1 MARRSRAI
9 VETARPKYRVWRIAI
24 YIRLSKEDMRC
35 LDESESVTNQRQI
48 IEDHIAGFND
58 GDEYIIV
65 DEYVDDGISGTTD
78 DEREDFQ
85 RMLSDIKRGRVN
97 CVIVK
102 DLARSFRNYSDQGY
116 YLDDWFPRYNVRFIS
131 LYHQPLDSY
140 KEPQNMRSIAVPI
153 QGVLNENHCAETSDK
168 VREVFDMKRRNG
180 EHIGSFAAYGYIKD
194 PNDKNALVVDGEAA
208 EVVREIFTK
217 FLDGM
222 SKNAIVHYLNEHGVL
237 SPAAYK
243 RERLGLKYQNPSI
256 DPAKRPLWCAVTITV
271 ILKNRMY
278 CGDMVQGR
286 YRMKSYKVHVQ
297 EVVPEDEWYIVENT
311 HEAII
316 DRETFALVQELRQ
329 HRRRPTKSGI
339 VSMFSGLL
347 YCADCGEKLYYSV
360 TNNYKREQAYFFCSA
375 YRKNSDICSAH
386 YIREK
391 VVEQLVLESMQRV
404 LWYVQ
409 SYEKLFAQRQLE
421 EFGEKQKKELAEK
434 RRELDKAK
442 LRVREI
448 DGIIQ
453 KLYEDN
459 ATGKISDER
468 FATMSVSLEN
478 EQSELKDR
486 IPALENEL
494 ENAKIKTEGL
504 QRFIDKAKQVTR
516 LESRPNWY
524 TNLLRKSWYPHP
536 NTRTASAV
544 RKLKSTTTA
553 LVSSESRQQKK
564 WKNTSKNTS
573 AKSLS

>member
-1 MARRSRAI
+1 MARKSRTITEAI
-9 VETARPKYRVWRIAI
+9 KPKFRVWRIAI
-24 YIRLSKEDMRC
+24 YIRLSKEDARSF
-35 LDESESVTNQRQI
+35 DESESVSNQRAI
-48 IEDHIAGFND
+48 IEEHIASFND

-85 RMLSDIKRGRVN
+85 RMLSDIKKGRIN

-116 YLDDWFPRYNVRFIS
+116 YLDDWFPRFNVRFIS

-194 PNDKNALVVDGEAA
+194 PNDKNALVVDEEAA
-208 EVVREIFTK
+208 EVVRDIFTK

-256 DPAKRPLWCAVTITV
+256 DPAKRPLWGPVTITT

-286 YRMKSYKVHVQ
+286 YRVKSYKIHVQ

-316 DRETFALVQELRQ
+316 DRDTFDKVQRLLLRDTRTAPQ
-329 HRRRPTKSGI
+329 KKQI
-339 VSMFSGLL
+339 YLFSGFLR
-347 YCADCGEKLYYSV
+347 CADCGKAMTRSKVGGTVYYYCRTYKDQSKSACTKHTIRHNRLEVAVLYAIQQQVYLAVDYTKTIERINRAPLVKSQSKKLADAIEQKERELAKIARYKQAIYQDWKDGEITHSDYRHMKEDYEEQAEALNEVIEKL
-360 TNNYKREQAYFFCSA
+360 RAEQA
-375 YRKNSDICSAH
+375 
-386 YIREK
+386 
-391 VVEQLVLESMQRV
+391 
-404 LWYVQ
+404 
-409 SYEKLFAQRQLE
+409 
-421 EFGEKQKKELAEK
+421 
-434 RRELDKAK
+434 
-442 LRVREI
+442 
-448 DGIIQ
+448 
-453 KLYEDN
+453 
-459 ATGKISDER
+459 
-468 FATMSVSLEN
+468 
-478 EQSELKDR
+478 
-486 IPALENEL
+486 EL
-494 ENAKIKTEGL
+494 ENGIDTENPFLKAFRQYGNIEKLTRDVLIELVDHIKVYEGGNISIVF
-504 QRFIDKAKQVTR
+504 RFAD
-516 LESRPNWY
+516 E
-524 TNLLRKSWYPHP
+524 LRRIQEFIEVNNPSE
-536 NTRTASAV
+536 AV
-544 RKLKSTTTA
+544 
-553 LVSSESRQQKK
+553 
-564 WKNTSKNTS
+564 
-573 AKSLS
+573 